1 MNYSQKIDDEIQIRN
16 MLNEGIS
23 SVKATRIY
31 SVISNRLEVCMK
43 DKDINA
49 KANTQDNENQ
59 NKGHNAKKEAL
70 GPNIRRK

>member
-1 MNYSQKIDDEIQIRN
+1 MQ
-16 MLNEGIS
+16 
-23 SVKATRIY
+23 
-31 SVISNRLEVCMK
+31 

>member
-1 MNYSQKIDDEIQIRN
+1 
-16 MLNEGIS
+16 MLNPKDIKRKS
-23 SVKATRIY
+23 YKKIFSH
-31 SVISNRLEVCMK
+31 ISNRLEVCMQ